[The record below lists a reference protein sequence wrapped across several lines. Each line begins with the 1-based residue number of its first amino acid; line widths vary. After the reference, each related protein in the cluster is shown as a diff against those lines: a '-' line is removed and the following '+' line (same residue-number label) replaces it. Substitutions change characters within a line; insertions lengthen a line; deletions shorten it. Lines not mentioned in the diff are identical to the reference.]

1 MSIARTQIID
11 GSIAPS
17 PGDITNDPKQT
28 IGLAIAYSNSKA
40 TYRDWGKNLLSM
52 MLSATSGTISSDCF
66 GRTGSIRGRDGEKS
80 NSKPVDNKQTQAAQ
94 CVGLKVQNIS
104 DFLRSKAFKSRA
116 GKGYTPQINA
126 RRFLGSKA
134 IEALRGKGHTPDS
147 FKA

>member
-28 IGLAIAYSNSKA
+28 IGSIQVDGFMLPDGS
-40 TYRDWGKNLLSM
+40 YRMSLSQAAEM
-52 MLSATSGTISSDCF
+52 VELSARNAF
-66 GRTGSIRGRDGEKS
+66 
-80 NSKPVDNKQTQAAQ
+80 
-94 CVGLKVQNIS
+94 

-134 IEALRGKGHTPDS
+134 IEALRDKGHTPDS